1 VSAGR
6 RLLAVADALPVTVLA
21 VIAGAGS
28 FTHIRDTA
36 AQHGQTG
43 PMSWAVAVCVPLTE
57 LASVFLHFRD
67 GFSVLVLASRP
78 VTDRDDE
85 MRDLAAL
92 VVPEAGRLAE
102 TGNQWEPYRLLD
114 AGGAVIVPVAAYF
127 AELQAAGCSVATIR
141 SYGLDL
147 LRWWRFLAAAGVGWD
162 KATSAEARDFA
173 RWMQVADKPARVHW
187 RYRDGGGPAA
197 GAGQDKPAAGLAP
210 GSVNAVTGK
219 PAPGRKLAPS
229 TRAHAETVIRSF
241 YEFQLAA
248 GRGPVINPFPL
259 DRSRRAGRP
268 NAHHNPMDP
277 FRNERAGRY
286 RPVVPRRIP
295 RRIPDELFSGLF
307 AALGSDRDR
316 ALLAFWVSTGARAEE
331 LLTALQQHADPGQQ
345 LITVTRKGSRAVQP
359 LPASP
364 DAFVWLRLYQEGL
377 WRNGAPRGRGEPLW
391 LTLRRPWRQLSYHAA
406 RAMFGRANEHL
417 GSNWSLHDLRH
428 TAAWRMAKDPQ
439 MPITDVISSLN

>member
-1 VSAGR
+1 
-6 RLLAVADALPVTVLA
+6 
-21 VIAGAGS
+21 
-28 FTHIRDTA
+28 
-36 AQHGQTG
+36 
-43 PMSWAVAVCVPLTE
+43 
-57 LASVFLHFRD
+57 
-67 GFSVLVLASRP
+67 
-78 VTDRDDE
+78 

-92 VVPEAGRLAE
+92 VVPGAGRLAK
-102 TGNQWEPYRLLD
+102 TGDEWEPYRLLD
-114 AGGAVIVPVAAYF
+114 AGGAVVVPVADFCGASGGGM
-127 AELQAAGCSVATIR
+127 LGGDDPV
-141 SYGLDL
+141 
-147 LRWWRFLAAAGVGWD
+147 LRTTCCGGGGSLPLPGWRGTGRRRPRR
-162 KATSAEARDFA
+162 RDFA

-187 RYRDGGGPAA
+187 RHRDGGPAA
-197 GAGQDKPAAGLAP
+197 GAGRDKPAAGRAS

-241 YEFQLAA
+241 YEFQLGA

-277 FRNERAGRY
+277 FRHERRAATGPGCPGASRGGSLMSCSS
-286 RPVVPRRIP
+286 
-295 RRIPDELFSGLF
+295 ELF

-345 LITVTRKGSRAVQP
+345 LITVTRKGSRAVQS

-377 WRNGAPRGRGEPLW
+377 WRKGAPRGRGEPLW
-391 LTLRRPWRQLSYHAA
+391 LTLRRPWRPLGYHAA
-406 RAMFGRANEHL
+406 RAMFGRANDRWARTGPCTIFVTRRPGE
-417 GSNWSLHDLRH
+417 
-428 TAAWRMAKDPQ
+428 WRKTRRCP
-439 MPITDVISSLN
+439 

>member
-1 VSAGR
+1 
-6 RLLAVADALPVTVLA
+6 
-21 VIAGAGS
+21 
-28 FTHIRDTA
+28 
-36 AQHGQTG
+36 
-43 PMSWAVAVCVPLTE
+43 
-57 LASVFLHFRD
+57 
-67 GFSVLVLASRP
+67 VLVLASRP

-114 AGGAVIVPVAAYF
+114 AGGAVVVPVAAYF

-147 LRWWRFLAAAGVGWD
+147 LRWWRFLAAAGVAWD
-162 KATSAEARDFA
+162 KATTAEARDFA

-187 RYRDGGGPAA
+187 RHRDGGGPAA

-277 FRNERAGRY
+277 FRNERTGRY

-364 DAFVWLRLYQEGL
+364 DAFVWLRLYQESL
-377 WRNGAPRGRGEPLW
+377 WCNGAPRGRGEPLW

-417 GSNWSLHDLRH
+417 GSNWSLHDVRH

-439 MPITDVISSLN
+439 MPITDVQWVLGHRHLTTTQIYTAPGQDEVIASALAHHERRSRRSAAPAAPPAAGYNPDSLANLFGGRP